1 MRVSSNTHPDP
12 VRLFQPTEGTTTVR
26 LAENIQETIVD
37 GQKQYTYDEY
47 AMDVPSRPGLI
58 TDVEARFASWMA
70 WAKAAESARLEDAYK
85 SECARRIEAA
95 YPASLEL
102 KILRENEA
110 HKILN
115 AGIASDEYLVM
126 NDDIEG
132 ICDEVHKEVF
142 GYART

>member
-1 MRVSSNTHPDP
+1 V
-12 VRLFQPTEGTTTVR
+12 
-26 LAENIQETIVD
+26 ENIQEVTVD

-47 AMDVPSRPGLI
+47 AVDVPSRAGL
-58 TDVEARFASWMA
+58 EADIETRFAAWLA
-70 WAKAAESARLEDAYK
+70 WAKSEESARLEDTYK
-85 SECARRIEAA
+85 TECARRIEAA

-115 AGIASDEYLVM
+115 AGVPSDEYLVM
-126 NDDIEG
+126 NEDIEA
-132 ICDEVHKEVF
+132 ICDQVHTEVF